1 MHVYCLRSRA
11 RSPEAARE
19 VCRAFGHVIA
29 LHQEAG
35 FAYGACMI
43 NVDDPDDVLV
53 LTRWSNLAAAEHWY
67 RSDRYSQ
74 AITQVQPFLVALPTI
89 EMFEICSE

>member
-1 MHVYCLRSRA
+1 MHFYCLRSRA
-11 RSPEAARE
+11 HSPEAARE

-43 NVDDPDDVLV
+43 NVVDPHDVLV
-53 LTRWSNLAAAEHWY
+53 ITRWSNLAAAEHWY
-67 RSDRYSQ
+67 RSNGYLQ
-74 AITQVQPFLVALPTI
+74 AITQVQSLLVGPPTV
-89 EMFEICSE
+89 EVFEICSE